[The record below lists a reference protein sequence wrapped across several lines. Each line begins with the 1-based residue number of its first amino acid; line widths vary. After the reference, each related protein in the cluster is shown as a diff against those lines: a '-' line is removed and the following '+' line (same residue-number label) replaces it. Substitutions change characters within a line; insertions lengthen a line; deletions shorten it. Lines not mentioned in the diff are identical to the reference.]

1 MHIHN
6 QPVNLYATNI
16 HPPATLTAQQAA
28 ETRRRLTREAS
39 SLSEESDAFES
50 FMVGQVPEETSR
62 RQRSHDRPSGAKA
75 LVAEE
80 EEPTGTL
87 PHAWPQQMAS
97 TRR

>member
-16 HPPATLTAQQAA
+16 HSPATVAAQQAA
-28 ETRRRLTREAS
+28 EIRRRLARAAS
-39 SLSEESDAFES
+39 SLSEESDPFES
-50 FMVGQVPEETSR
+50 FMVGHAPDEAPR
-62 RQRSHDRPSGAKA
+62 RQRSRDRPSGAKT

-87 PHAWPQQMAS
+87 SLHA
-97 TRR
+97 